1 MPSESLKK
9 EITFSSKGHA
19 PKGFGKKLRGCHRL
33 QQRSKEC
40 AGCHVFVSRAGRAER
55 ILLEVPHEAL
65 PDSASFLHRRSQAEL
80 AKRLLQ
86 SRVPVKGTCP
96 EEEIPD
102 KVIIKTLVD
111 KYEPV
116 NLPHR
121 KIVLSIVERMD
132 KSKHS
137 GKLASHFHDNK
148 TTICQG
154 CHHNSRQV

>member
-1 MPSESLKK
+1 MKP
-9 EITFSSKGHA
+9 
-19 PKGFGKKLRGCHRL
+19 
-33 QQRSKEC
+33 
-40 AGCHVFVSRAGRAER
+40 
-55 ILLEVPHEAL
+55 L
-65 PDSASFLHRRSQAEL
+65 PDSASVPSTAEAQAEL

-96 EEEIPD
+96 AEEIPD

-121 KIVLSIVERMD
+121 KIVLSLVEKMD
-132 KSKHS
+132 KSKQA
-137 GKLASHFHDNK
+137 GKLASHFHDDK

-154 CHHNSRQV
+154 CHHNSPASVKPPACLTCHSKPFDEGNLAKPGIIGAYHQQCMGCHEAMEIRNPRECVDCHKERKN